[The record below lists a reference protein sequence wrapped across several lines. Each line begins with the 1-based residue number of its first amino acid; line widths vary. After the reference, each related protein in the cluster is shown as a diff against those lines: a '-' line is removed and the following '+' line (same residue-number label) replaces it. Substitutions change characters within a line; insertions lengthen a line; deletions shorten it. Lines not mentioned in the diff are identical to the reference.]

1 VCRGEQLQRKVKRT
15 EGSTFDISTTI
26 TGVTAIVV
34 ACLGA
39 GAAIFALIWGTRKGK
54 KALNAAS

>member
-1 VCRGEQLQRKVKRT
+1 M
-15 EGSTFDISTTI
+15 STTI
-26 TGVTAIVV
+26 TGVAAIVTG
-34 ACLGA
+34 CLAA

>member
-1 VCRGEQLQRKVKRT
+1 MLLGDT
-15 EGSTFDISTTI
+15 AFDMASSIG
-26 TGVTAIVV
+26 GVTAIVTG
-34 ACLGA
+34 CLAA